1 MRIAGIQGLSLIDY
15 PAHVASV
22 LFLAG
27 CDFRCPF
34 CQNPDLL
41 ENKPDTPHF
50 DLEDVLAFLNQRRK
64 MIDGIAITGGE
75 PLLFPQ
81 VADLVTALGEEL
93 DLPIKIDTNGNHP
106 ELLKRLIADKRVQY
120 LAMDL
125 KTAPSRYNEAT
136 GKLVDLRLIEESID
150 AIVHSGL
157 PYEFR
162 TTMVPGLIDEAAID
176 EMGRTLSGAR
186 RWAFQQFQN
195 RVVYDASFKE
205 RKLYTPEKI
214 RELVMRAQPYVEETI
229 IRGL

>member
-15 PAHVASV
+15 PAHIASV
-22 LFLAG
+22 LFIPG

-41 ENKPDTPHF
+41 EVTPATPRL
-50 DLEDVLAFLNQRRK
+50 DPEEVLAFLRQRKK
-64 MIDGIAITGGE
+64 MIDGIVITGGE
-75 PLLFPQ
+75 PLLYPQ
-81 VADLVTALGEEL
+81 IVDLIAMLRENL

-106 ELLKRLIADKRVQY
+106 DLLKRLLAEERVQY
-120 LAMDL
+120 VAMDL

-150 AIVHSGL
+150 AIIHGGV

-176 EMGRTLSGAR
+176 EMSRTLAGAR

-195 RVVYDASFKE
+195 RVVYDESFKE
-205 RKLYTPEKI
+205 RRLITPEKI
-214 RELVMRAQPYVEETI
+214 RELVMRAESAVEETI